1 MEVQDST
8 GCQAGKREPAR
19 GSVQTMATQEY
30 LKGFTTSQIK
40 EEPEEGLDRLCEI
53 QKRETL
59 RAPYLDG
66 RNSPPSQSSP
76 ENNTRPPF
84 SRKADLH
91 QWSLRGKA
99 ASETLPGLGCMEVP
113 KFYEGLDSPLE
124 VKEELVEEGKL
135 SVVLQCQR
143 FRQFCYEEAE
153 GPQKVFGQ
161 LWDLCCQ
168 WLKPERHSKEQILEL
183 VILEQFLMILP
194 LEMQNW
200 VREQCPETGSQAV
213 ALAEDFLWRLPQG
226 AEQREDLVDLH
237 HEPSNSELDPLD
249 IVKVEVPMDGDRS
262 SDHQHYFF
270 GEVTDLPEGMYSS
283 RRMKATFD
291 SPPRSQKVPLKE
303 KLHKCQYCGKLSD
316 CRAHLI
322 IHERTHTGEKPHKCS
337 ACGKSFTRK
346 ESLIIHER
354 FHTGEKPYKCS
365 LCGKTFSDKI
375 GRLIHERTHT
385 GEKPYKCSECG
396 KSFGTHCNLLRH
408 RRVHTG
414 EKPYHCSDCG
424 QSFRYRPQLVI
435 HEGTHKGEKPY
446 KCADCGETFSQTR
459 HLVIHKWTHTGER
472 PHQCAV
478 CSKSFNQKS
487 DLITHT
493 RTHTGEKPYV
503 CSDCGKSFISS
514 CQLRKHERIHT
525 GEKPYQCAEC
535 GKCFTYSSHLTTHQ
549 RTHTGRKMEA
559 KDSLGSQAGK
569 REPARGSVQTMATQ
583 EYLNGF
589 TTSQIKQEPEEGL
602 DQLCEIQKRETLRA
616 PYLDGRNSPPSQ
628 SSPENNT
635 RPPFSRK
642 ADLHQR
648 SLRGKAASKTLPGL
662 GCMEVPKFYE
672 GLDSPVEMKEELV
685 EEGKLSV
692 VLQCQRFRQF
702 RYEEAEGPQKVF
714 GHLWDLCCQW
724 LKPECHSK
732 EQILEL
738 VILEQFL
745 MILPLEMQ
753 NWVREQCPE
762 TGSQAVA
769 LAEDFLRRLPQGEE
783 QREDLT
789 DLQHEPS
796 NSELDP
802 LDIVKVEVPMDGDR
816 RKMEVWDSAGCQ
828 AGKRMTARGSIQTA
842 ATQKYLNGFTT
853 SQIKEEPEEGLDQL
867 CEIQK
872 RETLRAP
879 YLDGRNF
886 PPSQSSPENN
896 TRPPFSRKADLHQRS
911 LRGKAA
917 SETLPGLGCM
927 EVPKFYEGLDSPV
940 EMKEELVEEGKLSVV
955 LQCQRFRQFRYEE
968 AEGPQKVFGQLWD
981 LCCQWLKPERH
992 SKEQIL
998 ELVILEQFLMIL
1010 PLEMQNWVRE
1020 QCPETGSQAVALAED
1035 FLWRLPQGEEQRE
1048 DLADLCREPS
1058 ELDPLDIVKVE
1069 VPMNGDRGSDHQ
1081 QYFLGE
1087 VTDLPEGMYNSRS
1100 MKVTSDSP
1108 PKNQKVPL
1116 KEKLHKCQY
1125 CEKISDC
1132 RAHLIIH
1139 ERTHTGEKPYKCSL
1153 CGKTFS
1159 DKIRH
1164 LIHERIHTREKL
1176 YKCSECRKSFDT
1188 RCNLLRH
1195 RRVHTGEKPY
1205 CCSDCGQSFRYKPQL
1220 VIHKGTHKGEKP
1232 YKCAD
1237 CGETFSQMRHLVIHK
1252 WTHTGEWPH
1261 KCAICS
1267 KSFNQK
1273 LDFIAHTRTHT
1284 GEKPYVCSDCGKSFI
1299 SSCQLKKHE
1308 RIHTGEKP
1316 YQCAECGKCFSYSY
1330 HFTMH
1335 KRIHTGEK
1343 PYRCPDCG
1351 KCFISSSHF
1360 TTHKRTHTGEKP
1372 YQCTYCGNSFIQR
1385 SQLAKHERSHM
1396 GEKPFICS
1404 ECGKSFPQSQGLKK
1418 HMRTHTGEKP
1428 YGCLRCEKMFSSSF
1442 NLSRH
1447 QKIHAREKL

>member
-1 MEVQDST
+1 MGGGVEAQFPAHPAPPPFLSLQTSLTPGLRRSLRGEGRSRGARKMEVWDSA
-8 GCQAGKREPAR
+8 GCQAGKRVPAR
-19 GSVQTMATQEY
+19 GSIQTVETQEY
-30 LKGFTTSQIK
+30 LNESLTISQIK
-40 EEPEEGLDRLCEI
+40 QESEEGLDQLCEI
-53 QKRETL
+53 QKREAL

-66 RNSPPSQSSP
+66 RNSLPSLSSP

-84 SRKADLH
+84 SRMADLH
-91 QWSLRGKA
+91 QRSLRGKA
-99 ASETLPGLGCMEVP
+99 ASETLLDLGCMEVP
-113 KFYEGLDSPLE
+113 KFYEGLHSPVE
-124 VKEELVEEGKL
+124 VKEELVEEDKL

-143 FRQFCYEEAE
+143 FRQFRYEEAE

-168 WLKPERHSKEQILEL
+168 WLKPECHSKEQILEL

-213 ALAEDFLWRLPQG
+213 ALAEDFLRRLPQG
-226 AEQREDLVDLH
+226 DEQREDLADLR

-262 SDHQHYFF
+262 FDHQQHFL

-303 KLHKCQYCGKLSD
+303 KLHECQYCGKLSD

-346 ESLIIHER
+346 ESLIIHGR

-396 KSFGTHCNLLRH
+396 KSFGTRCNLLRH

-424 QSFRYRPQLVI
+424 QNFRYRPQLVI

-535 GKCFTYSSHLTTHQ
+535 GKCFTYSSHLTTHKRIHTGEKPYQ
-549 RTHTGRKMEA
+549 CPDCGKCFISSSHFTAHKRTHTGEKPYQCTYCGNSFIQRSQLAKHERSHTGEKPYICSECGQSFRWSQGLKKHMRTHTGEKPYGCSACEKTFSSSFNLSRHQKIHAKEKHPLCQGCGDSFMARGAQEEPGRKMEIR
-559 KDSLGSQAGK
+559 DSPGSQAGK
-569 REPARGSVQTMATQ
+569 RVPARGSIQTVETQ
-583 EYLNGF
+583 EYLNESL
-589 TTSQIKQEPEEGL
+589 TISQIKQEPEEGL
-602 DQLCEIQKRETLRA
+602 DQLCEIQKREALRA
-616 PYLDGRNSPPSQ
+616 PYLDGRNSPSSQ
-628 SSPENNT
+628 SPPENNT
-635 RPPFSRK
+635 RPPFSRM
-642 ADLHQR
+642 ADFHQR
-648 SLRGKAASKTLPGL
+648 SLRGKAASETLPGL
-662 GCMEVPKFYE
+662 GCTEVPKFYE
-672 GLDSPVEMKEELV
+672 GLHSPVEVKEELV
-685 EEGKLSV
+685 EEDKLSV

-702 RYEEAEGPQKVF
+702 SYEEAEGPQKVF
-714 GHLWDLCCQW
+714 GQLWDLCCQW
-724 LKPECHSK
+724 LKPEHHSK

-753 NWVREQCPE
+753 NWVWEQCPK

-769 LAEDFLRRLPQGEE
+769 LAEDFLQRLPQGDE
-783 QREDLT
+783 QMDLG
-789 DLQHEPS
+789 DLRHEPS

-802 LDIVKVEVPMDGDR
+802 LDIVKVEVPMDGDPNAL
-816 RKMEVWDSAGCQ
+816 KNLGMKS
-828 AGKRMTARGSIQTA
+828 GS
-842 ATQKYLNGFTT
+842 
-853 SQIKEEPEEGLDQL
+853 
-867 CEIQK
+867 
-872 RETLRAP
+872 
-879 YLDGRNF
+879 
-886 PPSQSSPENN
+886 
-896 TRPPFSRKADLHQRS
+896 
-911 LRGKAA
+911 
-917 SETLPGLGCM
+917 
-927 EVPKFYEGLDSPV
+927 
-940 EMKEELVEEGKLSVV
+940 
-955 LQCQRFRQFRYEE
+955 
-968 AEGPQKVFGQLWD
+968 
-981 LCCQWLKPERH
+981 
-992 SKEQIL
+992 
-998 ELVILEQFLMIL
+998 
-1010 PLEMQNWVRE
+1010 
-1020 QCPETGSQAVALAED
+1020 
-1035 FLWRLPQGEEQRE
+1035 
-1048 DLADLCREPS
+1048 
-1058 ELDPLDIVKVE
+1058 
-1069 VPMNGDRGSDHQ
+1069 SDHQ
-1081 QYFLGE
+1081 HYFLGE
-1087 VTDLPEGMYNSRS
+1087 MTDLPEEMNSKKR
-1100 MKVTSDSP
+1100 MKATSDSP
-1108 PKNQKVPL
+1108 PRSQ
-1116 KEKLHKCQY
+1116 KLHKCQY
-1125 CEKISDC
+1125 CGKLCNCHS
-1132 RAHLIIH
+1132 HLIIH

-1159 DKIRH
+1159 IKGRH
-1164 LIHERIHTREKL
+1164 LIHEKSHTGEKP
-1176 YKCSECRKSFDT
+1176 YKCSECGKSFDT

-1195 RRVHTGEKPY
+1195 QRVHTGEKPY
-1205 CCSDCGQSFRYKPQL
+1205 RCSDCGQSFRYRPQL
-1220 VIHKGTHKGEKP
+1220 VIHEGTHKGEKP

-1237 CGETFSQMRHLVIHK
+1237 CGETFGQMRHLVIHK

-1261 KCAICS
+1261 KCEVCS

-1273 LDFIAHTRTHT
+1273 SDLITHTRIHT

-1316 YQCAECGKCFSYSY
+1316 YQCAVCGKCFTYSY
-1330 HFTMH
+1330 HLTTH

-1343 PYRCPDCG
+1343 PYQCPDCGKCFTYSYHLTTHKRIHTGEKPYQCPDCG

-1360 TTHKRTHTGEKP
+1360 ATHRRTHTGEKP
-1372 YQCTYCGNSFIQR
+1372 HQCTYCGNSFLER
-1385 SQLAKHERSHM
+1385 SQLAKHERSHT
-1396 GEKPFICS
+1396 GERPFICS
-1404 ECGKSFPQSQGLKK
+1404 ECGKSFPQSQELKK
-1418 HMRTHTGEKP
+1418 HMRTHTREKP
-1428 YGCLRCEKMFSSSF
+1428 YGCTECEKMFSSSS

-1447 QKIHAREKL
+1447 QKIHEERWRYGTRQDARQEKESQ

>member
-1 MEVQDST
+1 MNRARRSPVASERLVRGRKMEVQDST

-249 IVKVEVPMDGDRS
+249 IVKVEVPMDGDR
-262 SDHQHYFF
+262 
-270 GEVTDLPEGMYSS
+270 
-283 RRMKATFD
+283 
-291 SPPRSQKVPLKE
+291 
-303 KLHKCQYCGKLSD
+303 
-316 CRAHLI
+316 
-322 IHERTHTGEKPHKCS
+322 
-337 ACGKSFTRK
+337 
-346 ESLIIHER
+346 
-354 FHTGEKPYKCS
+354 
-365 LCGKTFSDKI
+365 
-375 GRLIHERTHT
+375 
-385 GEKPYKCSECG
+385 
-396 KSFGTHCNLLRH
+396 
-408 RRVHTG
+408 
-414 EKPYHCSDCG
+414 
-424 QSFRYRPQLVI
+424 
-435 HEGTHKGEKPY
+435 
-446 KCADCGETFSQTR
+446 
-459 HLVIHKWTHTGER
+459 
-472 PHQCAV
+472 
-478 CSKSFNQKS
+478 
-487 DLITHT
+487 
-493 RTHTGEKPYV
+493 
-503 CSDCGKSFISS
+503 
-514 CQLRKHERIHT
+514 
-525 GEKPYQCAEC
+525 
-535 GKCFTYSSHLTTHQ
+535 
-549 RTHTGRKMEA
+549 RKMEA

>member
-1 MEVQDST
+1 MNRARRSPVASERLVRGRKMEVQDST

-816 RKMEVWDSAGCQ
+816 S
-828 AGKRMTARGSIQTA
+828 
-842 ATQKYLNGFTT
+842 
-853 SQIKEEPEEGLDQL
+853 
-867 CEIQK
+867 
-872 RETLRAP
+872 
-879 YLDGRNF
+879 
-886 PPSQSSPENN
+886 
-896 TRPPFSRKADLHQRS
+896 
-911 LRGKAA
+911 
-917 SETLPGLGCM
+917 
-927 EVPKFYEGLDSPV
+927 
-940 EMKEELVEEGKLSVV
+940 
-955 LQCQRFRQFRYEE
+955 
-968 AEGPQKVFGQLWD
+968 
-981 LCCQWLKPERH
+981 
-992 SKEQIL
+992 
-998 ELVILEQFLMIL
+998 
-1010 PLEMQNWVRE
+1010 
-1020 QCPETGSQAVALAED
+1020 
-1035 FLWRLPQGEEQRE
+1035 
-1048 DLADLCREPS
+1048 
-1058 ELDPLDIVKVE
+1058 
-1069 VPMNGDRGSDHQ
+1069 SDHQ
-1081 QYFLGE
+1081 HYFFGE
-1087 VTDLPEGMYNSRS
+1087 VTDLPKGMYSSRRI
-1100 MKVTSDSP
+1100 KVTSDSP
-1108 PKNQKVPL
+1108 SRSQKVPL
-1116 KEKLHKCQY
+1116 KKKLHKCQY
-1125 CEKISDC
+1125 CGKLSDC
-1132 RAHLIIH
+1132 RSHLIIH

-1159 DKIRH
+1159 IKGRH
-1164 LIHERIHTREKL
+1164 LIHERSHTGEKP
-1176 YKCSECRKSFDT
+1176 YKCSECGKSFDT

-1205 CCSDCGQSFRYKPQL
+1205 CCSDCGQSFRYRPQL
-1220 VIHKGTHKGEKP
+1220 VIHEGTHKGEKP

-1261 KCAICS
+1261 KCAVCS

-1273 LDFIAHTRTHT
+1273 SDLITHTRTHT
-1284 GEKPYVCSDCGKSFI
+1284 GEKPYICSDCGKSFI

-1308 RIHTGEKP
+1308 RIHTGDKP
-1316 YQCAECGKCFSYSY
+1316 YQCAECGKCFTYSY
-1330 HFTMH
+1330 HLTTH

-1343 PYRCPDCG
+1343 PYQCPDCG

-1360 TTHKRTHTGEKP
+1360 ATHKRIHTGEKP
-1372 YQCTYCGNSFIQR
+1372 HQCTYCGNSFLER
-1385 SQLAKHERSHM
+1385 SQLAKHERLHT

-1404 ECGKSFPQSQGLKK
+1404 ECGKSFPQSQELKK

-1428 YGCLRCEKMFSSSF
+1428 YGCSKCEKTFSSSS

-1447 QKIHAREKL
+1447 QKIHLREKL